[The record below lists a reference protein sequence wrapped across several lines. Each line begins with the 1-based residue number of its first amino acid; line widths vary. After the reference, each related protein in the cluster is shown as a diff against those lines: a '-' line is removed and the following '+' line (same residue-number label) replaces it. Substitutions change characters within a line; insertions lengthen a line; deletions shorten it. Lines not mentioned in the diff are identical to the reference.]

1 MADLIT
7 DETVTEKK
15 YGSLKTLTL
24 LTFIGSGL
32 ALVYILFTPWLLNFS
47 SRMLNQAASSGKELT
62 ASEAQKIADGHKAI
76 DLAQANLVP
85 LMVIGFIATVACI
98 VGAIWMRKL
107 KKEGYYLYLAGEI
120 LPLIAG
126 FILMGTGQFTGVVSM
141 VIGLAIPVV
150 FVILYSVNFKYLK

>member
-1 MADLIT
+1 MTDLLA
-7 DETVTEKK
+7 DETMTEKN

-32 ALVYILFTPWLLNFS
+32 ALVYIMITPWILSFS
-47 SRMLNQAASSGKELT
+47 SRMLDQASSSGKELT
-62 ASEAQKIADGHKAI
+62 ASQAQKIADGHKAI

-85 LMVIGFIATVACI
+85 LMIIGFIATVACI
-98 VGAIWMRKL
+98 IGALWMRQL

-126 FILMGTGQFTGVVSM
+126 FVLMGTGQFTGVVSM
-141 VIGLAIPVV
+141 IIALVIPLV
-150 FVILYSVNFKYLK
+150 FVILYSVNLKYMK